1 MLCIYT
7 WACKHKGISN
17 KTRMNTDV
25 IITFFVREHAFEIIH
40 FRVNFVIV
48 ERDHAWTV
56 VCEYHQIG
64 K

>member
-1 MLCIYT
+1 M
-7 WACKHKGISN
+7 N

-48 ERDHAWTV
+48 ERHHAWTV
-56 VCEYHQIG
+56 VCEYHQIA